1 MSTSRCIL
9 LDHAHIGDPHIPSS
23 HQTSVLWHDS
33 RITSKITNK
42 SMRREC
48 WVRFMHCTTHA
59 LRDVEAVELSV
70 LVVGIPHRS
79 KPLIQSED
87 SILWKSQSSTSRH
100 KYDVLLWKRS
110 AGTCISFC
118 NRYKSIGSL
127 LTPVQFHLG
136 QQLWRPEHK
145 AQAKRLFIA
154 GSHTWRKM
162 YCSTRIQQ
170 SNGINDNKR
179 NV

>member
-1 MSTSRCIL
+1 MSMSSCVL
-9 LDHAHIGDPHIPSS
+9 LDHAHIGDQHIPSS

-48 WVRFMHCTTHA
+48 WVCFMHRTTHA
-59 LRDVEAVELSV
+59 LHDIEVVELSV
-70 LVVGIPHRS
+70 LVVGIPRWS
-79 KPLIQSED
+79 KLLIQSED
-87 SILWKSQSSTSRH
+87 SIIWKSKSSTSRH
-100 KYDVLLWKRS
+100 KYNVLFWKWN

-118 NRYKSIGSL
+118 NQVQGYGSL

-145 AQAKRLFIA
+145 A
-154 GSHTWRKM
+154 
-162 YCSTRIQQ
+162 
-170 SNGINDNKR
+170 
-179 NV
+179 